1 MKLIFG
7 QIVKKL
13 SPNFISPCTESAAHL
28 SRFCTVIRLGSQI
41 KTKLDNSF
49 DIAINFW
56 ITICRSARTSSRS
69 RSPNASYAY
78 GYFFVLHFNSHL
90 PKTLHMRFTSPA
102 PLTWWPTACLYA
114 PKSTEVDCI
123 IDFPSWRST
132 YSYILQP
139 TTIQSS
145 SLVWSH
151 YSDMTINKSFITLN
165 IHC

>member
-1 MKLIFG
+1 LNREVFVKLMFG
-7 QIVKKL
+7 QTVKKL
-13 SPNFISPCTESAAHL
+13 SPNVISPCTESAAHL

-49 DIAINFW
+49 DIVINFW

-69 RSPNASYAY
+69 PTVSYAY
-78 GYFFVLHFNSHL
+78 GYFLSSIL
-90 PKTLHMRFTSPA
+90 ILTCRKTLHMRFTRTSP
-102 PLTWWPTACLYA
+102 PTLTWWPTACSYA
-114 PKSTEVDCI
+114 PKSTGVECI

-151 YSDMTINKSFITLN
+151 
-165 IHC
+165 